1 MAKNPTAPGAPGAS
15 GASGAGA
22 DHLGGY
28 PDDDMDEF
36 ENVDIKEALGLPDS
50 LPPIRLSPASELV
63 AQARS
68 APLPGQLAALAAWV
82 GEDGREVTDD
92 GELAPPDLAA
102 AVGALGVE
110 PGDLTYLWEY
120 ALAVD
125 WLVFDEDD
133 EDDEDEDD
141 EDEDDED
148 EDEDYEDRVLPGETA
163 ADWAGTDEA
172 VLDAWSAT
180 LAAVLGETLLVA
192 GPDDDDDWDRL
203 DLGDL
208 DFTGQ
213 ATALAIL
220 LFLARREGLSV
231 ADFTEVLWENASGDL
246 PVEQAARARA
256 TWEQRYGDPARLLLG
271 KLGDLRAVTVSGDIV
286 RLTPLALAV
295 LRDQLAEAGVEI
307 PLLPPTAAELTGAQ
321 LLAMAEGIGDE
332 EFEAEADAWVAAHGP
347 DAAARELLQL
357 AADGGPGERMLAV
370 AAVTRIGAA
379 AGPAWRDSLDVPEVR
394 AYAKMTLAGA
404 ITGGPDGLDGRGGA
418 DLPPDLEPLPDD
430 LAWVATDMLALACD
444 DEFPDAG
451 ELAAAFGEAVPAGQ
465 EAALFDA
472 MGRSGHPDVVDV
484 LNHVGRYHP
493 DKQIAKAART
503 AAHRAVSRRASH
515 S

>member
-1 MAKNPTAPGAPGAS
+1 MAKNPTAPGAS

-68 APLPGQLAALAAWV
+68 APLTGQLAALAAWV

-125 WLVFDEDD
+125 WLVF
-133 EDDEDEDD
+133 D

-220 LFLARREGLSV
+220 LFLARWEGLSV

-295 LRDQLAEAGVEI
+295 LRDQLVEAGIEI
-307 PLLPPTAAELTGAQ
+307 PLLPLTAAELTGAQ

-451 ELAAAFGEAVPAGQ
+451 ELAAAFREAVPAGQ

>member
-1 MAKNPTAPGAPGAS
+1 MAKNPTAPGA
-15 GASGAGA
+15 GA
-22 DHLGGY
+22 DHLGY

-36 ENVDIKEALGLPDS
+36 EDVDIKEALGLPDS
-50 LPPIRLSPASELV
+50 LPPIRLSPAAELV
-63 AQARS
+63 ARARS

-92 GELAPPDLAA
+92 GELAPRDLAGA
-102 AVGALGVE
+102 AGALGVE
-110 PGDLTYLWEY
+110 PGDLAYLWEY

-125 WLVFDEDD
+125 WLVFDED
-133 EDDEDEDD
+133 EDDE
-141 EDEDDED
+141 DED
-148 EDEDYEDRVLPGETA
+148 EDEDYEDRVVPGETA
-163 ADWAGTDEA
+163 ADWAGTDQA

-203 DLGDL
+203 GLGDL

-213 ATALAIL
+213 ATALAVL

-231 ADFTEVLWENASGDL
+231 ADFTEVLWENASGDQ
-246 PVEQAARARA
+246 PDEQAARARA

-271 KLGDLRAVTVSGDIV
+271 KLGDLRAVTVSGDII

-295 LRDQLAEAGVEI
+295 LRDQLVEAGVEI

-321 LLAMAEGIGDE
+321 LLAMAEGIGDD
-332 EFEAEADAWVAAHGP
+332 EFEAEADEWVAARGP

-394 AYAKMTLAGA
+394 AYAKLTLAGA
-404 ITGGPDGLDGRGGA
+404 ITTAGGPDGLDGRGGA
-418 DLPPDLEPLPDD
+418 DLPPGLEPLPDD

-444 DEFPDAG
+444 DEFPDPG
-451 ELAAAFGEAVPAGQ
+451 ELAAAFREAVPAGQ

-472 MGRSGHPDVVDV
+472 MGRSEHPDVVDV

>member
-1 MAKNPTAPGAPGAS
+1 MAKNPTAPGA
-15 GASGAGA
+15 AGA
-22 DHLGGY
+22 PGDAADGY
-28 PDDDMDEF
+28 ADDDMDDIED
-36 ENVDIKEALGLPDS
+36 VDIKEALGLPDS
-50 LPPIRLSPASELV
+50 LPPIRLAAAAELA

-68 APLPGQLAALAAWV
+68 APLPGRLAALAGWV

-92 GELAPPDLAA
+92 GELTPPDLAA
-102 AVGALGVE
+102 AARALGVE
-110 PGDLTYLWEY
+110 PGELAYLWEY

-125 WLVFDEDD
+125 WLVFE
-133 EDDEDEDD
+133 DEDE
-141 EDEDDED
+141 ED

-203 DLGDL
+203 GLGDL

-231 ADFTEVLWENASGDL
+231 ADFTEVLWENASGDT
-246 PVEQAARARA
+246 PDAQATRART
-256 TWEQRYGDPARLLLG
+256 TWEQRYGDPARLLLR
-271 KLGDLRAVTVSGDIV
+271 KLGDLRAVTVSRDIV

-295 LRDQLAEAGVEI
+295 LRDQLVEAGVEI

-321 LLAMAEGIGDE
+321 LLAMAEGVGDE
-332 EFEAEADAWVAAHGP
+332 EFEAEADAWVAARGP
-347 DAAARELLQL
+347 GAAARELLEL
-357 AADGGPGERMLAV
+357 AADGGPGERLLAV

-379 AGPAWRDSLDVPEVR
+379 AEPAWRDSLDVPEVR
-394 AYAKMTLAGA
+394 AYAKMALAGA
-404 ITGGPDGLDGRGGA
+404 IAGGPDGLTALDAA

-444 DEFPDAG
+444 DEFPDADD
-451 ELAAAFGEAVPAGQ
+451 LAVAFSEAVPAGQ
-465 EAALFDA
+465 EAALLDA
-472 MGRSGHPDVVDV
+472 MGRSMHPDVVDV

-493 DKQIAKAART
+493 DKQVAKAART

>member
-50 LPPIRLSPASELV
+50 LPPIRLSSASELV

-141 EDEDDED
+141 EDEDD

-271 KLGDLRAVTVSGDIV
+271 KLGDLRAVTVSGDII

-295 LRDQLAEAGVEI
+295 LRDQLVEAGIEI
-307 PLLPPTAAELTGAQ
+307 PLLPLTAAELTGAQ

-394 AYAKMTLAGA
+394 AYAKMALAGA
-404 ITGGPDGLDGRGGA
+404 IADGAGGIDGRGSA
-418 DLPPDLEPLPDD
+418 DLPPELEPLPDD

>member
-1 MAKNPTAPGAPGAS
+1 MANNPTAPGA
-15 GASGAGA
+15 SGAGRA
-22 DHLGGY
+22 GDAAGGY
-28 PDDDMDEF
+28 TGDDMDEF
-36 ENVDIKEALGLPDS
+36 EDVDIKEALGLPDS
-50 LPPIRLSPASELV
+50 LPPIRLSSASELV

-125 WLVFDEDD
+125 WLVFDEG
-133 EDDEDEDD
+133 E
-141 EDEDDED
+141 ED
-148 EDEDYEDRVLPGETA
+148 EDEDYDDRVVPGETA

-295 LRDQLAEAGVEI
+295 LRDQLAEAGIEI

-332 EFEAEADAWVAAHGP
+332 EFEAEADAGVAAHGP
-347 DAAARELLQL
+347 DSAARELLQL

>member
-125 WLVFDEDD
+125 WLVFDED
-133 EDDEDEDD
+133 
-141 EDEDDED
+141 EDDED

-172 VLDAWSAT
+172 VLD
-180 LAAVLGETLLVA
+180 
-192 GPDDDDDWDRL
+192 
-203 DLGDL
+203 
-208 DFTGQ
+208 
-213 ATALAIL
+213 
-220 LFLARREGLSV
+220 
-231 ADFTEVLWENASGDL
+231 
-246 PVEQAARARA
+246 
-256 TWEQRYGDPARLLLG
+256 
-271 KLGDLRAVTVSGDIV
+271 
-286 RLTPLALAV
+286 
-295 LRDQLAEAGVEI
+295 
-307 PLLPPTAAELTGAQ
+307 
-321 LLAMAEGIGDE
+321 
-332 EFEAEADAWVAAHGP
+332 
-347 DAAARELLQL
+347 
-357 AADGGPGERMLAV
+357 
-370 AAVTRIGAA
+370 
-379 AGPAWRDSLDVPEVR
+379 
-394 AYAKMTLAGA
+394 
-404 ITGGPDGLDGRGGA
+404 
-418 DLPPDLEPLPDD
+418 
-430 LAWVATDMLALACD
+430 
-444 DEFPDAG
+444 
-451 ELAAAFGEAVPAGQ
+451 
-465 EAALFDA
+465 
-472 MGRSGHPDVVDV
+472 
-484 LNHVGRYHP
+484 
-493 DKQIAKAART
+493 
-503 AAHRAVSRRASH
+503 
-515 S
+515 

>member
-1 MAKNPTAPGAPGAS
+1 MAKNPTASGAS

-50 LPPIRLSPASELV
+50 LPPIRLSPAAELA

-68 APLPGQLAALAAWV
+68 APLPRRLAALAAWA

-92 GELAPPDLAA
+92 GDLAPRDLAGA
-102 AVGALGVE
+102 ASALGVE
-110 PGDLTYLWEY
+110 PGDLAYLWEY

-125 WLVFDEDD
+125 WLVFDEG
-133 EDDEDEDD
+133 
-141 EDEDDED
+141 DED
-148 EDEDYEDRVLPGETA
+148 EDEEYDDRVVPGETA

-203 DLGDL
+203 GLGDL

-231 ADFTEVLWENASGDL
+231 ADFTEVLWENASGDQ
-246 PVEQAARARA
+246 PDEQAARARA

-295 LRDQLAEAGVEI
+295 LRDQLVEAGVEI

-332 EFEAEADAWVAAHGP
+332 EFEAEADAWVAARGP

-404 ITGGPDGLDGRGGA
+404 ITGGPDGLNGRGGA
-418 DLPPDLEPLPDD
+418 DLPPSLEPLPDD

-444 DEFPDAG
+444 DEFPDSG
-451 ELAAAFGEAVPAGQ
+451 ELAAAFREAVPAGQ
-465 EAALFDA
+465 EPALFDA

>member
-50 LPPIRLSPASELV
+50 LPPIRLSSASELV

-68 APLPGQLAALAAWV
+68 APLPGQLTALAAWV

-125 WLVFDEDD
+125 WLVF
-133 EDDEDEDD
+133 DEDD

-231 ADFTEVLWENASGDL
+231 ADFTEVLWENASGDQ
-246 PVEQAARARA
+246 PDEQAARARA

-271 KLGDLRAVTVSGDIV
+271 KLGDLRAVTVSGDII

-295 LRDQLAEAGVEI
+295 LRDQLAEAGIEI

>member
-1 MAKNPTAPGAPGAS
+1 MAKNPAA
-15 GASGAGA
+15 
-22 DHLGGY
+22 LGGY

-36 ENVDIKEALGLPDS
+36 ENVNIKEALGLPDS
-50 LPPIRLSPASELV
+50 LPPIRLSPAAELV

-82 GEDGREVTDD
+82 GEDGREATDD
-92 GELAPPDLAA
+92 GELAPRDLAG
-102 AVGALGVE
+102 AVDALGAE
-110 PGDLTYLWEY
+110 PGDLAYLWEY

-133 EDDEDEDD
+133 VEVEDEDEDD
-141 EDEDDED
+141 D
-148 EDEDYEDRVLPGETA
+148 DYEDRVVPGETA

-192 GPDDDDDWDRL
+192 GPDDDEDWDRL
-203 DLGDL
+203 GLGDL

-246 PVEQAARARA
+246 PDEQAARARA

-295 LRDQLAEAGVEI
+295 LRDQLVEAGVEI

-332 EFEAEADAWVAAHGP
+332 EFEAEADAWVAARGP

-404 ITGGPDGLDGRGGA
+404 IIGGPDGLDGESHARNQT
-418 DLPPDLEPLPDD
+418 
-430 LAWVATDMLALACD
+430 ATGKWH
-444 DEFPDAG
+444 EY
-451 ELAAAFGEAVPAGQ
+451 
-465 EAALFDA
+465 
-472 MGRSGHPDVVDV
+472 GR
-484 LNHVGRYHP
+484 
-493 DKQIAKAART
+493 
-503 AAHRAVSRRASH
+503 
-515 S
+515 

>member
-92 GELAPPDLAA
+92 GELAPRDLAG

-110 PGDLTYLWEY
+110 PGDLAYLWEY

-125 WLVFDEDD
+125 WLVFDED
-133 EDDEDEDD
+133 
-141 EDEDDED
+141 
-148 EDEDYEDRVLPGETA
+148 EDYEDRVVPGETA

-231 ADFTEVLWENASGDL
+231 ADFTEVLWENASGDQ
-246 PVEQAARARA
+246 PDEQAARARA

-271 KLGDLRAVTVSGDIV
+271 KLGDLRAVTVSGDII

-307 PLLPPTAAELTGAQ
+307 PLLPATAAELTGAQ

-404 ITGGPDGLDGRGGA
+404 ITGGPDGLDGHGGA
-418 DLPPDLEPLPDD
+418 DLPPGLEPLPDD

-451 ELAAAFGEAVPAGQ
+451 ELAAAFREAVPAGQ

-484 LNHVGRYHP
+484 LNHIGRYHP
-493 DKQIAKAART
+493 DKQLAKAART
-503 AAHRAVSRRASH
+503 AAHRAVSRRAPH

>member
-50 LPPIRLSPASELV
+50 LPPIRLSPAAELA

-68 APLPGQLAALAAWV
+68 APLPRRLAALAAWV

-125 WLVFDEDD
+125 WLVFDEG
-133 EDDEDEDD
+133 
-141 EDEDDED
+141 DED
-148 EDEDYEDRVLPGETA
+148 EDEDYDDRVVPGETA

-203 DLGDL
+203 GLGDL

-271 KLGDLRAVTVSGDIV
+271 KLVDLRAVTVSGDII

-295 LRDQLAEAGVEI
+295 LRDQLVEAGIEI

-379 AGPAWRDSLDVPEVR
+379 AEPAWRDSLDVPEVR

-404 ITGGPDGLDGRGGA
+404 ITGGPDGLDGRGSA
-418 DLPPDLEPLPDD
+418 DLPPELEPLPDD

-503 AAHRAVSRRASH
+503 AAHRAVSRRTSN